1 MLYVIIWNSFLSL
14 TITLLVFNHSVA
26 YHYSVFIL
34 MFVWMY
40 CSLFIHSLVNM
51 CLVPGFANHLSAPP
65 SFFVHASYSA
75 CANFSWVSA
84 YWKYTCIHLYVYMEV
99 YKYTFHRV
107 YMKVKLLETMANFF
121 KVLESLIL
129 LPAMHKQALRAM
141 FF

>member
-65 SFFVHASYSA
+65 SFLYMPLILHVQIFLGYLLTGNIRVYI
-75 CANFSWVSA
+75 CM
-84 YWKYTCIHLYVYMEV
+84 YTWKYTNIHFIGYIWKLNFWKQWQTFSKFLNHLYFYQLCIS
-99 YKYTFHRV
+99 KH
-107 YMKVKLLETMANFF
+107 
-121 KVLESLIL
+121 
-129 LPAMHKQALRAM
+129 
-141 FF
+141 